1 MRILWMVECL
11 SKKRK
16 KAPMYLIM
24 EDFTMEED
32 MKNFMNRYTDF
43 LEDIYADI
51 NQKVF
56 LLTAGLFAIVFLILV
71 LFLHIEIL
79 MAFIGAFLL
88 ALFNYYFEK
97 RRIPDMFQKN
107 QLKAIE
113 TYVDKQLLDFDLP
126 YRR

>member
-1 MRILWMVECL
+1 MVECL